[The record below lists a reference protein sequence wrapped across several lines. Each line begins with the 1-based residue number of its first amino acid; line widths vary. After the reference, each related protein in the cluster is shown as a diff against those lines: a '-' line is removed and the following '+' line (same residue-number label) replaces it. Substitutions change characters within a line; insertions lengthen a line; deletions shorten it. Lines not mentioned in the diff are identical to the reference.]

1 MNGEVRL
8 ALQHLETNIGACSE
22 AARVLHVKIGSSLT
36 PTDAKPGVDGR
47 AHPEMSDLAA
57 TIYDYADRVE
67 HVIVRLIDMSERCEL

>member
-1 MNGEVRL
+1 MP
-8 ALQHLETNIGACSE
+8 
-22 AARVLHVKIGSSLT
+22 
-36 PTDAKPGVDGR
+36 PTFRDDDSGIDNLLVGYDDSPAKDVDGR